1 MAQRIPLAAVPSQ
14 TLTVV
19 LSGQSCEIV
28 LTTLSTGFY
37 FSLTADG
44 RVITVNTICRNV
56 ARLLLDRQYLGF
68 VGDFMFRDLQGDTD
82 PVFAGLGTRY
92 VLVYDD
98 NPVPV
103 PDFLP

>member
-14 TLTVV
+14 TLSVT
-19 LSGQSCEIV
+19 LNGQNCQIE
-28 LTTLSTGFY
+28 LDTLSTGLY

-44 RVITVNTICRNV
+44 VVITRNTICRNV

-82 PVFAGLGTRY
+82 PEFAGLGTRY

-98 NPVPV
+98 APLPV